1 MIKRTPAAETLAQLN
16 VLITRPQHSIADLRQ
31 CVIDQQCN
39 AIELPCL
46 AINPISCDAENFGL
60 IKQYILDLDLFDIII
75 CVSTNAA
82 RIAGQMIDQYWPQ
95 LPLGLKWFAIGK
107 ASAQAL
113 AHYDISAQV
122 CQGLSESEV
131 LLAHP
136 ELQNISAKKILILKG
151 SAGRELLTSTLQT
164 RSAIVSE
171 APLYNRAIPVYTDQQ
186 INEKIHLSNL
196 SATLI
201 TSGEALKNLTIIAQG
216 NSQQFSITTLLATD
230 LIVPSRRVA
239 NIAKALGYQRI
250 FVANAADNKT
260 MLAKLLSVKGLEAN
274 HEKTTENSDR

>member
-1 MIKRTPAAETLAQLN
+1 MNTQIANDNTLAALN
-16 VLITRPQHSIADLRQ
+16 ILITRPEHNIANLRQ
-31 CVIDQQCN
+31 LVHEKQCN

-46 AINPISCDAENFGL
+46 AINPISPNNESFGL

-82 RIAGQMIDQYWPQ
+82 RIAGELIDQYWPQ
-95 LPLGLKWFAIGK
+95 LPLGITWFAIGNG
-107 ASAQAL
+107 SAKTL

-131 LLAHP
+131 LLSHP
-136 ELQNISAKKILILKG
+136 ELQNVSAKKILILKG
-151 SAGRELLTSTLQT
+151 SAGRELLTSTLQS

-230 LIVPSRRVA
+230 LIVPSQRVA

-274 HEKTTENSDR
+274 HEKTKEKSDR

>member
-1 MIKRTPAAETLAQLN
+1 MNTHAPNDEALAQLN
-16 VLITRPQHSIADLRQ
+16 ILITRPQHSIADLRQ
-31 CVIDQQCN
+31 CVVDRQCC

-46 AINPISCDAENFGL
+46 AITPISADADNFGL
-60 IKQYILDLDLFDIII
+60 IKQYILDLDLFDIVI

-82 RIAGQMIDQYWPQ
+82 RIAGELIDQYWPQ

-122 CQGLSESEV
+122 CEGLSESEV
-131 LLAHP
+131 LLSHP
-136 ELQNISAKKILILKG
+136 DLQNISAKKVLILKG
-151 SAGRELLTSTLQT
+151 SAGRELLSSTLQS
-164 RSAIVSE
+164 RSAIVCE
-171 APLYNRAIPVYTDQQ
+171 APLYNRAIPVYTDQE
-186 INEKIHLSNL
+186 ISEKIHLSNL

-201 TSGEALKNLTIIAQG
+201 TSGEALKNLTIIARG

-230 LIVPSRRVA
+230 LIVPSQRVA

-274 HEKTTENSDR
+274 HEKTKDNSDR